1 MPNQETTKDYLE
13 AVVEGVYV
21 TSTGAEAVMLLS
33 TEEWGDFVLPIW
45 IGMAEAL
52 SIQKAMGQTDFP
64 RPLTHD
70 LLVDILE
77 RLNATIEKVTI
88 DALVD
93 HTYTATIYLKD
104 NRTGSQHYI
113 DARPSDAVAV
123 ALRVN
128 APIFVANH
136 LKQYTVSINELLGKS
151 NQEEGEEGKSI

>member
-1 MPNQETTKDYLE
+1 MPSSQEDEGYVE

-21 TSTGAEAVMLLS
+21 TATGTEAVMLLS
-33 TEEWGDFVLPIW
+33 TEEWGDNVLPIW

-52 SIQKAMGQTDFP
+52 SIQKAMGQIDFP

-77 RLNATIEKVTI
+77 RLNATIEKITI

-113 DARPSDAVAV
+113 DARPSDAVAI
-123 ALRVN
+123 ALRIN
-128 APIFVANH
+128 APIYVARH
-136 LKQYTVSINELLGKS
+136 LKQYTVPINELMGKS
-151 NQEEGEEGKSI
+151 QESEGEGKI

>member
-1 MPNQETTKDYLE
+1 MPSGEKPEGYVE

-21 TSTGAEAVMLLS
+21 TATGTEAVMVLS
-33 TEEWGDFVLPIW
+33 TDEWEDYVLPIW
-45 IGMAEAL
+45 IGLAEAL
-52 SIQKAMGQTDFP
+52 SIQKAMGQVDFP

-77 RLNATIEKVTI
+77 RLNAVVEKVTI

-104 NRTGSQHYI
+104 NRTGMEHYI
-113 DARPSDAVAV
+113 DSRPSDAVAI

-128 APIFVANH
+128 APIYVASH
-136 LKQYTVSINELLGKS
+136 LKQYTVPINELFGKS
-151 NQEEGEEGKSI
+151 SQESGGKAV

>member
-1 MPNQETTKDYLE
+1 MPSSQEDEGYVE

-21 TSTGAEAVMLLS
+21 TATGTEAVMLLS
-33 TEEWGDFVLPIW
+33 TEEWGDYVLPIW

-52 SIQKAMGQTDFP
+52 SIQKAMGQIDFP

-77 RLNATIEKVTI
+77 RLNATIEKITI

-113 DARPSDAVAV
+113 DARPSDAVAI
-123 ALRVN
+123 ALRIN
-128 APIFVANH
+128 APIYVARH
-136 LKQYTVSINELLGKS
+136 LKRYTVSINELMGKS
-151 NQEEGEEGKSI
+151 QEGEGKV